1 MNAEKIIL
9 DKVEENRQQI
19 IDFVQKIVQIPSLS
33 GEEFEI
39 GQALKKGME
48 DWGLEDVEVV
58 EKVPKHPNLL
68 ARVNGKA
75 DGPTLVFNG
84 HMDVIAPGDESQW
97 TYPPYSGAIVDG
109 NLYGRGTVDMK
120 TSTCTMMLASAIL
133 KKTNLPLNGNILV
146 TVVCDEEICG
156 DRGILHLLEENKI
169 QGDFGINGEPTNFES
184 VVVAHKGILRAHI
197 HVYGKNAHGS
207 RPYLGHNAIDDMIK
221 VINRIQVLAEQIK
234 KKRHPIIPTGGTIV
248 VATIDGGSA
257 MNMVPDKCTIGVV
270 RRLLPGETREDCI
283 DDYQCILDQLK
294 AEDPEFRGELEVYP
308 QFRPPLDMPTT
319 APIIQAVQCAH
330 KAVFGEEL
338 PMSYKDGGTDASFI
352 TEATGMPMPIYGPG
366 DYKKMAALD
375 ECIAVEDI
383 VTAVK
388 VYALAAYYGLNGCP
402 QE

>member
-146 TVVCDEEICG
+146 TVVCDEEILSLIHIY
-156 DRGILHLLEENKI
+156 RI
-169 QGDFGINGEPTNFES
+169 
-184 VVVAHKGILRAHI
+184 VAHRLKKLVKEALGLLT
-197 HVYGKNAHGS
+197 K
-207 RPYLGHNAIDDMIK
+207 YLFTIK
-221 VINRIQVLAEQIK
+221 LIWK
-234 KKRHPIIPTGGTIV
+234 F
-248 VATIDGGSA
+248 S
-257 MNMVPDKCTIGVV
+257 
-270 RRLLPGETREDCI
+270 
-283 DDYQCILDQLK
+283 
-294 AEDPEFRGELEVYP
+294 
-308 QFRPPLDMPTT
+308 
-319 APIIQAVQCAH
+319 CA
-330 KAVFGEEL
+330 F
-338 PMSYKDGGTDASFI
+338 
-352 TEATGMPMPIYGPG
+352 
-366 DYKKMAALD
+366 
-375 ECIAVEDI
+375 
-383 VTAVK
+383 
-388 VYALAAYYGLNGCP
+388 
-402 QE
+402 